1 MIALP
6 FLPAEDRKTIQSHP
20 TTSDHRGLENLF
32 PICQWQLDYQP
43 YLSTSNLER
52 PHGSHQNQQWLRAV
66 QQRPQQTSERKSSV
80 APLRTNSAPSQG
92 SSTCLPLNQ
101 THVRQKAEKTSTY
114 VLAKVSED
122 CTLSS
127 VVLMVSL
134 PQPLNSAVLP
144 MGSSTLCNSHEI
156 AWRHQKFKMAPSG
169 RVILSRCLTMLGS
182 YSAGSRYS
190 I

>member
-6 FLPAEDRKTIQSHP
+6 FLPAEKVEKWFNHLQQQATTEALKTFSH
-20 TTSDHRGLENLF
+20 H
-32 PICQWQLDYQP
+32 
-43 YLSTSNLER
+43 TSNLER
-52 PHGSHQNQQWLRAV
+52 AHGSHQNQQWLKTVA
-66 QQRPQQTSERKSSV
+66 QRPQQTSERKSLV
-80 APLRTNSAPSQG
+80 ASLSTNSAPTRG

-101 THVRQKAEKTSTY
+101 TRVQQKAEKTSTY

-134 PQPLNSAVLP
+134 LQPLNSAVLP

-156 AWRHQKFKMAPSG
+156 AWRHQKFKMAPCC
-169 RVILSRCLTMLGS
+169 RVILGW
-182 YSAGSRYS
+182 
-190 I
+190 

>member
-1 MIALP
+1 MHSVGTKQDLNIYIYFFFHFLLGTRAQPSGGIQHRRQHIRLCEKNDC
-6 FLPAEDRKTIQSHP
+6 FTLPASRKGRKMIQSPP

-32 PICQWQLDYQP
+32 PPYQQLGACTWKPSEPTMTQ
-43 YLSTSNLER
+43 TV
-52 PHGSHQNQQWLRAV
+52 A
-66 QQRPQQTSERKSSV
+66 QRPQQTSERKSFV
-80 APLRTNSAPSQG
+80 ASLSTNSAPTRG

-101 THVRQKAEKTSTY
+101 TRVQQKAEKTSTY

-134 PQPLNSAVLP
+134 LQPLNSAVLP

-156 AWRHQKFKMAPSG
+156 A
-169 RVILSRCLTMLGS
+169 
-182 YSAGSRYS
+182 
-190 I
+190 